1 MDGMENMKKSILAT
15 VLFGASG
22 MAMAVPASWT
32 DTLDF
37 TNASTPIVH
46 GTGSFKSSG
55 YYMKGLGFDDV
66 LVYEHDITSE
76 GFVPSL
82 DTATSAI
89 LTIGFMDD
97 GDKLPEF
104 AEVDLLGL
112 GGDPNFE
119 VDTGTYNFTV
129 GGLALFSINW
139 DGDLGVQISAN
150 AGDFYLTSSKLVV
163 QGDHPSAVS
172 EPASL
177 ALLGLGLMG
186 AGLLRRKSS

>member
-1 MDGMENMKKSILAT
+1 MKNINKSLLAV
-15 VLFGASG
+15 VLCGASS
-22 MAMAVPASWT
+22 MVVAVPATWT

-37 TNASTPIVH
+37 TNSSTPIVH
-46 GTGSFKSSG
+46 GTGEFKPSG
-55 YYMKGLGFDDV
+55 YYMRGLGFDDV
-66 LVYEHDITSE
+66 LVYNHDITSE

-82 DTATSAI
+82 DTATSAV

-97 GDKLPEF
+97 NDILPEF

-129 GGLALFSINW
+129 NGLALFSINW
-139 DGDLGVQISAN
+139 DGDLGVQVSAN

-186 AGLLRRKSS
+186 VGLLRRKTS